1 MEKISMKQGENLTI
15 KEGLEQYIR
24 WCKLKNYS
32 EDTIEFYTRT
42 IHCYLR
48 GLKTII
54 THLMRKGIVP
64 QFEIIV
70 PKGDEAIKDVYTE
83 EELERLLKKPDVK
96 RCRFE
101 DYRNWVIVNY
111 LLGTGQRRRTV
122 VNLKIG
128 DLDLGNKLVK
138 VRVRN
143 MSLKPDSKMYFFS

>member
-1 MEKISMKQGENLTI
+1 
-15 KEGLEQYIR
+15 
-24 WCKLKNYS
+24 
-32 EDTIEFYTRT
+32 
-42 IHCYLR
+42 
-48 GLKTII
+48 
-54 THLMRKGIVP
+54 MRKGIVP

-138 VRVRN
+138 VRV
-143 MSLKPDSKMYFFS
+143 KPDSKIYFFS